1 MHQVNMHE
9 AKTKLSQLVEAI
21 ESGRERQI
29 IIARNGRPI
38 ARLIGI
44 AGPGDTS
51 KRIGVARGKFA
62 VPEPSEELDKQA
74 AELFVG
80 EIPE

>member
-1 MHQVNMHE
+1 MHE
-9 AKTKLSQLVEAI
+9 AKTRLSQLVEAI

-38 ARLIGI
+38 ARLVAISGT
-44 AGPGDTS
+44 GDTS
-51 KRIGVARGKFA
+51 KRIGVARGKFT
-62 VPEPSEELDKQA
+62 VPEPSEELDQKV

-80 EIPE
+80 KIPE